1 MECPRCHEPVLAT
14 DKFCGK
20 CGYRFDENENE
31 NDNEME
37 QNTRDDIYDDATYEA
52 DDVYDDTTTDKQE
65 SSALKRE
72 RQQERNEKVDAFKKK
87 SQAQWDQIVTS
98 TYMKDLKGL
107 FVNSIKHPQKT
118 KNDAWHVSYSVA
130 LTVIGAFIL
139 LYSLLLFI
147 PVNNM
152 DGFGL
157 SRLGNTTGTSAFL
170 YILLGHFLFFLLG
183 FLFVFIINRFLSDK
197 PVKMQKL
204 LSDYTL
210 LLIPVFLVLLL
221 AWLMMVVGLATIGLA
236 FYLLGVIIL
245 LILPMFVFFDSP
257 HTVLKIDAYLFIVL
271 YVIIAGA
278 LILVPLALV
287 LDQLS
292 VFMLSGLF

>member
-20 CGYRFDENENE
+20 CGYHFDENEI
-31 NDNEME
+31 
-37 QNTRDDIYDDATYEA
+37 TPGVRDDIYDDATYEA
-52 DDVYDDTTTDKQE
+52 DDEYDGDKAETQE
-65 SSALKRE
+65 EAVLKRE
-72 RQQERNEKVDAFKKK
+72 KQQERSEKVDAFKKK
-87 SQAQWDQIVTS
+87 SQAQWNQLVTS
-98 TYMKDLKGL
+98 HFMQDLKGL
-107 FVNSIKHPQKT
+107 LINSIKQPQKT
-118 KNDAWHVSYSVA
+118 KNDAWHVSYPVA
-130 LTVIGAFIL
+130 LTVILVFIL
-139 LYSLLLFI
+139 VYSLLLFI

-170 YILLGHFLFFLLG
+170 YILLGHFLFVLLG
-183 FLFVFIINRFLSDK
+183 FLYVFIINKFLSDK
-197 PVKMQKL
+197 PVKLQKL

-210 LLIPVFLVLLL
+210 LLIPVFLVLLF

-236 FYLLGVIIL
+236 FYLLGFIIL
-245 LILPMFVFFDSP
+245 LILPLFMFFDSP
-257 HTVLKIDAYLFIVL
+257 HTELKMDAYLFIVL

-278 LILVPLALV
+278 VILVPLALI